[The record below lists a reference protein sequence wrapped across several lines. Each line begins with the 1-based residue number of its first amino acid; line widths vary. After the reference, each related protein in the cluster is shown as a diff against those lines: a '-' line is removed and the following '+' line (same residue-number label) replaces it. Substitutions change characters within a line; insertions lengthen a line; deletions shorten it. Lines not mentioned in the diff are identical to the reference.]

1 MNSIELI
8 VVAASLGILISRTTL
23 LEKVKVFLTEKKI
36 TLIVQGLDCPYCAS
50 FWSAVI
56 LNAIFFSSVQ
66 ALIVNALCSAL
77 LGYFVAKD

>member
-8 VVAASLGILISRTTL
+8 IVASSLGILISRTTL
-23 LEKVKVFLTEKKI
+23 LEKVKVFLTEKNI
-36 TLIVQGLDCPYCAS
+36 TLIVKGLDCPYCSS

-56 LNAIFFSSVQ
+56 LNAIFFSDVQ
-66 ALIVNALCSAL
+66 TLIVNSLCSAL